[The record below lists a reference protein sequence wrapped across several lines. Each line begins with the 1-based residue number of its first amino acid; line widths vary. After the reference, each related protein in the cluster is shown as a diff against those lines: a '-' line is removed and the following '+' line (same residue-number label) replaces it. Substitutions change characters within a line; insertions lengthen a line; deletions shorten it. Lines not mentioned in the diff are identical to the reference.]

1 MPDSVTAARQRV
13 AVVLAAGKGTRMRSR
28 RPKVL
33 HSVAGRPILEW
44 ILAAAR
50 ASGCRRL
57 VVVVGHGADEVRSKI
72 RGDDIV
78 WVSQAQQLGTGHAL
92 AQAEA
97 AVPPGSTLLVLN
109 GDVPLLTAPT
119 LDRLMSAAA
128 AGWGAMAVTE
138 LEDPGGLGRVLA
150 GADGGLRKIVEAVDA
165 TPAQLREKLANAGL
179 YALPAPQIFDYLRRL
194 RTDNAKGEYYL
205 TDALSAAAADGEAIA
220 LVRLSEPSEGLGI
233 NDRRELA
240 QVHRLLL
247 RRHLDA
253 LMVAGVTIL
262 DPERTV
268 IEPGVEVGP
277 DTVIHPDVTLAGS
290 TRVGSDS
297 IVGQGCR
304 IRDSTLEDGVVVEP
318 YSLLDGAAV
327 AGGCSVGPFARLRP
341 ATVLGPGARI
351 GNFVEVKKT
360 RVGAGSKANHLTY
373 LGDATIGD
381 GANIGAGTITCN
393 YDGEHKHRTEIGDG
407 AFVGSDSILVAPVTV
422 GRRATT
428 AAGSVITNDVPDDA
442 LGVARQRQR
451 TIPDWTVRCGKKKP
465 ASR

>member
-1 MPDSVTAARQRV
+1 MPDSATAARQRV
-13 AVVLAAGKGTRMRSR
+13 AVILAAGKGTRMRSR

-50 ASGCRRL
+50 ASGCGRL
-57 VVVVGHGADEVRSKI
+57 VVVVGHGADEVRSQI
-72 RGDDIV
+72 AGDDVV
-78 WVSQAQQLGTGHAL
+78 WVSQPQQLGTGHAL

-97 AVPPGSTLLVLN
+97 EVPEGSTLLVLN
-109 GDVPLLTAPT
+109 GDVPLVAPQT
-119 LDRLMSAAA
+119 LERLMSAAA
-128 AGWGAMAVTE
+128 AGWGAMAVAE
-138 LEDPGGLGRVLA
+138 LETPGGLGRVLA
-150 GADGGLRKIVEAVDA
+150 NVDDQLHKIVEAVDA
-165 TPAQLREKLANAGL
+165 TPEELRTKLANAGL
-179 YALPAPQIFDYLRRL
+179 YALPAPRIFDYLRRL

-205 TDALSAAAADGEAIA
+205 TDALSAAAADGEAIS
-220 LVRLSEPSEGLGI
+220 LVRLSDPSEGMGI

-240 QVHRLLL
+240 HVHRLLL
-247 RRHLDA
+247 HRHLDA
-253 LMVAGVTIL
+253 LMVAGVTIF
-262 DPERTV
+262 DPKRTV

-290 TRVGSDS
+290 TRVGSEC
-297 IVGQGCR
+297 VLHQGCW

-318 YSLLDGAAV
+318 YSILDGAAV

-341 ATVLGPGARI
+341 ATVLAPGARV
-351 GNFVEVKKT
+351 GNFVEVKKS
-360 RVGAGSKANHLTY
+360 RLGAGSKANHLTY

-393 YDGEHKHRTEIGDG
+393 YDGESKHRTEIGDG

-422 GRRATT
+422 GRGATT

-442 LGVARQRQR
+442 LGVARGRQR
-451 TIPDWTVRCGKKKP
+451 TIPDWTERRGKKK
-465 ASR
+465 ATSR